1 MHSPAITLTPGR
13 RDEDQDVG
21 LHDDRACSI
30 CDNSPAFTLAPSR
43 PGDDQDYGLD
53 CNIGDVV

>member
-21 LHDDRACSI
+21 LHDRACSI
-30 CDNSPAFTLAPSR
+30 CDNSSAVTLAPSR

-53 CNIGDVV
+53 CNIGVV

>member
-21 LHDDRACSI
+21 LHGGRTCSI
-30 CDNSPAFTLAPSR
+30 CDNSSAVTLAPSR

-53 CNIGDVV
+53 CNMGVV

>member
-21 LHDDRACSI
+21 LHDDQAFLI
-30 CDNSPAFTLAPSR
+30 CDNSLVVILAPSR

>member
-21 LHDDRACSI
+21 LHDRACSI
-30 CDNSPAFTLAPSR
+30 CDNSSAVTLAPSR

>member
-21 LHDDRACSI
+21 LHDDQDCSI
-30 CDNSPAFTLAPSR
+30 CDNSPAVTLAPSR
-43 PGDDQDYGLD
+43 PGDDQDYGLP
-53 CNIGDVV
+53 CNMGVV